1 MRKTTKPTTSASQTP
16 ALVEVAQARPTTTS
30 RIVAEHFGKRHKDVL
45 RTIEKIRSEAEDAT
59 FIERNFAPNEYTD
72 SIGRKLPEW
81 VMTEDGFAVLV
92 MGFTGAKAANLRV
105 TFIKA
110 FREANERIR
119 ELERRQSD
127 PNWQVARR
135 ETKDDFKTIGW
146 VLQAVRA
153 RDGKSTER
161 HHHINE
167 ALIVRHALTGDNKSP
182 LDRNSLSAGELK
194 VLAEVQR
201 VSAQLLIQGEAFPLR
216 KARLRLLA
224 LELLDDMNRR
234 GRSLIER
241 NGLGRGRLA
250 GVSP

>member
-1 MRKTTKPTTSASQTP
+1 MAKPSKPTASASQ
-16 ALVEVAQARPTTTS
+16 LVEVAQARPTTTS
-30 RIVAEHFGKRHKDVL
+30 RIIAKQWGRKHFTVVNA
-45 RTIEKIRSEAEDAT
+45 IEKQLDEASDREFIGKNFLAIEFVDA
-59 FIERNFAPNEYTD
+59 R
-72 SIGRKLPEW
+72 GRVQREW
-81 VMTEDGFAVLV
+81 QMTEDGFAAVA
-92 MGFTGAKAANLRV
+92 MGFTGKRSLDLRIQF
-105 TFIKA
+105 TKA

-201 VSAQLLIQGEAFPLR
+201 VSAQLLIQGEPFPLR

-224 LELLDDMNRR
+224 LELLDNMNRR

-250 GVSP
+250 GGAA